1 MMELDQA
8 LKGMEDAKTALRSK
22 LGVTSPSY
30 MSEHMD
36 RLAAYA
42 SAVEDHLA
50 QHELNLELEERA
62 AYIQALMAPKASPS
76 SAEKSARYEVAELKG
91 QVKRLSRLVGSAWRL
106 VGEKQS
112 RFNHLEKEAR
122 GQV

>member
-1 MMELDQA
+1 MDLETA
-8 LKGMEDAKTALRSK
+8 LKGMETAKSALRSQK
-22 LGVTSPSY
+22 GIGSLPY

-36 RLAAYA
+36 RLAAYT

-50 QHELNLELEERA
+50 QYEYDLEVQEKA
-62 AYIQALMAPKASPS
+62 AYVKAFMQPKATPS
-76 SAEKSARYEVAELKG
+76 SSEKVAKYDVAEIKANI
-91 QVKRLSRLVGSAWRL
+91 KRLTRLVGSAWRL
-106 VGEKQS
+106 VDEKKS

>member
-1 MMELDQA
+1 MELEQA
-8 LKGMEDAKTALRSK
+8 LKGMETAKTALRSRQ
-22 LGVTSPSY
+22 GITSPSY

-36 RLAAYA
+36 RLAAYT

-50 QHELNLELEERA
+50 QFEFNLEHQERA
-62 AYIQALMAPKASPS
+62 AYIKALMQPKATPS
-76 SAEKSARYEVAELKG
+76 SSEKTAKYEVAELKG
-91 QVKRLSRLVGSAWRL
+91 QIKRLSRLVGSAWRL

>member
-1 MMELDQA
+1 MDLEKA
-8 LKGMEDAKTALRSK
+8 LKGMESAKVALRSRK
-22 LGVTSPSY
+22 GILSPTY

-50 QHELNLELEERA
+50 QLEMDLEYQERA
-62 AYIQALMAPKASPS
+62 AYIKALIQPKATPS
-76 SAEKSARYEVAELKG
+76 SSEKVAKYDVAELKG
-91 QVKRLSRLVGSAWRL
+91 QIKRLSRLVGSAWRL